1 MEKKLQDLEDDTDI
15 LIPKTIEN
23 CRKLRKMKDWHQD
36 TPKKSVWL
44 LWPTAEFTTVSNI
57 QAGLKGEGKDGE
69 NESRKENE
77 RLDWRT

>member
-1 MEKKLQDLEDDTDI
+1 
-15 LIPKTIEN
+15 
-23 CRKLRKMKDWHQD
+23 MKDWHQD

-69 NESRKENE
+69 NESGKENE